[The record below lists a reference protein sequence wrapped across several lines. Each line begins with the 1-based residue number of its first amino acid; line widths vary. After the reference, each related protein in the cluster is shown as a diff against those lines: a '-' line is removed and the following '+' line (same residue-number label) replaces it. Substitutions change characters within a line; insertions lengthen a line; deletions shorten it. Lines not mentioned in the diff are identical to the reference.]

1 MSEQTMS
8 PPAAAVRQQGPEDVP
23 VPTAVASS
31 QASQGVRGEEATEAA
46 GTATRTA
53 RRTPARP
60 VLSIALVMFVPAV
73 VLVLDGNLSVQT
85 ALVRFAAALLVSWAA
100 ARLVWATVRSGAPGA
115 EPAAG
120 DGAGAAVG
128 PERTGSRGTA
138 APERAA

>member
-8 PPAAAVRQQGPEDVP
+8 PPAAAARQQAPDDVRVPE
-23 VPTAVASS
+23 AA
-31 QASQGVRGEEATEAA
+31 ASQTSRAAKGAEAHEAA
-46 GTATRTA
+46 GTATRPA

-100 ARLVWATVRSGAPGA
+100 ARLVWATVRSGSSGPSGTEA
-115 EPAAG
+115 AAG
-120 DGAGAAVG
+120 SGAVG
-128 PERTGSRGTA
+128 MAADRTAPTRTG
-138 APERAA
+138 

>member
-8 PPAAAVRQQGPEDVP
+8 PPAAAVRQQGPDDVP
-23 VPTAVASS
+23 VSTAAAS
-31 QASQGVRGEEATEAA
+31 QASRATRGEEANEAA
-46 GTATRTA
+46 GTATRPA

-100 ARLVWATVRSGAPGA
+100 ARLVWATVRSAAPGA
-115 EPAAG
+115 EPGTG
-120 DGAGAAVG
+120 DVAGAAEAPVG
-128 PERTGSRGTA
+128 AGSRRK
-138 APERAA
+138 APESTG

>member
-8 PPAAAVRQQGPEDVP
+8 PPAAAVRQQGPDDVP
-23 VPTAVASS
+23 VSTAAS
-31 QASQGVRGEEATEAA
+31 QASRATRGEEANEAA
-46 GTATRTA
+46 GTATRPA

-100 ARLVWATVRSGAPGA
+100 ARLVWATVRSAAPGA
-115 EPAAG
+115 EPGTG
-120 DGAGAAVG
+120 DVAGAAEAPVG
-128 PERTGSRGTA
+128 AGSRRK
-138 APERAA
+138 APESTG